1 MNQNWQKPSPRL
13 NWTRFYS
20 MVTILVLITS
30 VVGLE
35 MLRVSA
41 HQEVAQSQSP
51 RGPVNKKGSAKHQ
64 PATNPQVPMK
74 KAVNKATA
82 KGFAEQLRPFLANTN
97 AKVAVA
103 VYSKRDH
110 QLYEATNTKQTTFP
124 SASIIKT
131 DFLVE
136 LLHQHHQKASALTIG
151 EQNATVQMIE
161 NSDND
166 AATSIYN
173 DIGSARGLGQLFNN
187 LKMTNST
194 ALASGWALTPTT
206 PRDQIKV
213 LNKIFYENGYISN
226 KSKAYTKNLM
236 ANVADDQDWGIS
248 AGSEYAWLKNGW
260 KQMPNGHWIVNSIG
274 YLGKGEN
281 SCTIAIMS
289 EDNPSLES
297 GEALLEKLSQ
307 QVGVQLKI
315 AGAERKA

>member
-1 MNQNWQKPSPRL
+1 M
-13 NWTRFYS
+13 
-20 MVTILVLITS
+20 I
-30 VVGLE
+30 
-35 MLRVSA
+35 SA
-41 HQEVAQSQSP
+41 
-51 RGPVNKKGSAKHQ
+51 
-64 PATNPQVPMK
+64 
-74 KAVNKATA
+74 
-82 KGFAEQLRPFLANTN
+82 
-97 AKVAVA
+97 
-103 VYSKRDH
+103 
-110 QLYEATNTKQTTFP
+110 
-124 SASIIKT
+124 
-131 DFLVE
+131 
-136 LLHQHHQKASALTIG
+136 
-151 EQNATVQMIE
+151 
-161 NSDND
+161 
-166 AATSIYN
+166 
-173 DIGSARGLGQLFNN
+173 ARGLGQLFNN

-248 AGSEYAWLKNGW
+248 AGSKYAWLKNGW

-315 AGAERKA
+315 AGAERKV